1 VRVMDATQLA
11 ATLDATV
18 AAGLAGVV
26 ASVTVDGATVY
37 EGAAGVRTIG
47 DEAPMTIDTVFAIYS
62 MTKAITGAA
71 AMQLVER
78 GQLSLDGPAAD
89 VLPDLCDPQVLEGF
103 DAHDRPVLRPARS
116 PVTLRH
122 LLTHTSGYVYGGLW
136 NGPIAVY
143 AEAAG
148 VPSLFTLQKASL
160 RVPLAFDPGTRWEY
174 GTGID
179 WVGLLIE
186 EVSGTTLGR
195 YCAEHLFEPLGM
207 PDTGFEPT
215 PSMAERLAGTHVPT
229 PDGLVPFA
237 LPAPEAPEFEM
248 GGGGLLSTVPDYQR
262 FANAILN
269 GGELD
274 GVRVLAA
281 DTVAQMSRN
290 AIGSVRVAPL
300 TTVNPALTLDTDFY
314 PGQPCTWGLSF
325 LINEEATPQ
334 GRPAGSLAWAGLAN
348 TYHWIDPVNRVCGAW
363 ASQLF
368 PFFHPTA
375 IDGFRSFESAVYAS
389 L

>member
-1 VRVMDATQLA
+1 MDAARLS
-11 ATLDATV
+11 ATLDAAV

-26 ASVTVDGATVY
+26 ASVTVDGDTVY
-37 EGAAGVRTIG
+37 EGSAGVRTIG
-47 DEAPMTIDTVFAIYS
+47 DPTPMTHDTVFAIYS
-62 MTKAITGAA
+62 MTKAVTGAA

-78 GQLSLDGPAAD
+78 DQLSLDGPAAD
-89 VLPDLCDPQVLEGF
+89 VLPALRDPQVLEGF
-103 DAHDRPVLRPARS
+103 DPHDRPVLRPATT

-136 NGPIAVY
+136 NGPVAAY
-143 AEAAG
+143 ADAAG
-148 VPSLFTLQKASL
+148 VPSLFTLKKAAL
-160 RVPLAFDPGTRWEY
+160 QVPLAFDPGTRWEY

-179 WVGLLIE
+179 WAGLLVE

-207 PDTGFEPT
+207 RDTGFGPT
-215 PSMAERLAGTHVPT
+215 PSMAERLASIHVPT
-229 PDGLVPFA
+229 PDGLAPFA

-248 GGGGLLSTVPDYQR
+248 GGGGLLSTVGDYQR
-262 FANAILN
+262 FANAILH

-300 TTVNPALTLDTDFY
+300 ATVNPALTLDTDFY

-348 TYHWIDPVNRVCGAW
+348 TYHWIDPVNRVSGVW

-368 PFFHPTA
+368 PFFHPYA
-375 IDGFRSFESAVYAS
+375 IDGFRSFETEVYAS

>member
-1 VRVMDATQLA
+1 MDTAKIA
-11 ATLDATV
+11 ETLDAAV

-26 ASVTVDGATVY
+26 GSVTVDGHTVY
-37 EGAAGVRTIG
+37 EGAAGVRTAG
-47 DEAPMTIDTVFAIYS
+47 DPTPMSPDTVLAIYS
-62 MTKAITGAA
+62 MTKAVTAAA

-78 GQLSLDGPAAD
+78 GALALDAPADEVLAD
-89 VLPDLCDPQVLEGF
+89 LGDAQVLEGF
-103 DAHDRPVLRPARS
+103 DAADRPVLRPARS
-116 PVTLRH
+116 RITLRQ
-122 LLTHTSGYVYGGLW
+122 LLTHTSGHVYGGLF
-136 NGPIAVY
+136 NAPLDRY
-143 AEAAG
+143 AQATG
-148 VPSLFTLQKASL
+148 TPTVFTLQKAAL

-179 WVGLLIE
+179 WAGLLVE

-207 PDTGFEPT
+207 IDTGFEPT
-215 PSMAERLAGTHVPT
+215 PSMAARLASVHVPT

-248 GGGGLLSTVPDYQR
+248 GGGGLLSTVGDYQR
-262 FANAILN
+262 FANAILR

-274 GVRVLAA
+274 GVRVLAPE
-281 DTVAQMSRN
+281 TVAEMSRN
-290 AIGSVRVAPL
+290 SIGDISVEPL
-300 TTVNPALTLDTDFY
+300 RSANPGFTLDADFF
-314 PGQPCTWGLSF
+314 PGQRCTWGLSF
-325 LINEEATPQ
+325 LINTEPTPQ

-348 TYHWIDPVNRVCGAW
+348 TYQWIDPVHRVSGVW
-363 ASQLF
+363 GTQLF

-375 IDGFRSFESAVYAS
+375 IEGFRAFETAVYAS